1 MRRSGRAF
9 IQPFCMFQSITE
21 FLTGPVPCLL
31 RQSQNPRGVAV
42 HYAGHDLG
50 RSPHAR

>member
-21 FLTGPVPCLL
+21 FLTALFPVSCG
-31 RQSQNPRGVAV
+31 NPRTRAALPYITPGMTS
-42 HYAGHDLG
+42 G